1 MTNKNKSESI
11 VGAKRQSVIQCLGQ
25 DDITASGDEES
36 ALRHL
41 IVEKSLRLLLDIH
54 EVLSQNETTF
64 GATDKLHNIDHQ
76 KIVYGLLDLISLEGI
91 YPLLS
96 PGVGIPIERRVK
108 SVLQGGLVTRSCPAV
123 DALSR
128 QAGRALLSQICR
140 QLYRILNSNG
150 TGLGPSVQER
160 TLVDIIAGWGELAWA
175 PSFQD
180 EHAKDNGRMLQSL
193 LDGFVFSLLDAFSF
207 GIHRRQAIQPNDT
220 STAC

>member
-1 MTNKNKSESI
+1 M
-11 VGAKRQSVIQCLGQ
+11 
-25 DDITASGDEES
+25 
-36 ALRHL
+36 RHL
-41 IVEKSLRLLLDIH
+41 IIEKSLRLLLDIH
-54 EVLSQNETTF
+54 EGLSQNDTSF
-64 GATDKLHNIDHQ
+64 GAPDKLHNTDHQ
-76 KIVYGLLDLISLEGI
+76 KTVDGLLDLISLEGI

-96 PGVGIPIERRVK
+96 PGVGIPIERRVR
-108 SVLQGGLVTRSCPAV
+108 SVLEGGLVTRPSPAV
-123 DALSR
+123 DAVSR
-128 QAGRALLSQICR
+128 QEGRALLSQICR

-207 GIHRRQAIQPNDT
+207 GIHQREAIQPNDT
-220 STAC
+220 SIAC